1 MDRYE
6 EKKQAII
13 DYFKSGEKDIH
24 DFKVGVEF
32 EHIIVDIRTYES
44 ISLYGKNGVS
54 KTIEALNKYGWVID
68 YQEGFAVGATKGP
81 YTISTEPA
89 GQFEVSIDANKSV
102 EELES
107 EYIIFLEEINPI
119 LKEKNQR
126 LLGIGY
132 HPVTVID
139 DIKISPKKRYGYM
152 YNHFKDK
159 GSRSHNMMKGTAAV
173 QVILDYNSQEDF
185 IRKYRLGSA
194 LSPILYTIFENAYI
208 FEGKPV
214 DFHGVRQYI
223 WKNTDPERSGLVK
236 TAFDKDFSYEK
247 YAEYILDTDVI
258 FIDDEKGLR
267 STEGLA
273 FKDVFDLDGNIEE
286 QIFHAVSI
294 VFPDLRLKKYLEF
307 RMMDS
312 LPYPLN
318 FAPVSLI
325 KGLFYN
331 EENLNRLEELFKDV
345 NYELVNEAKEKTKAR
360 GIEAE
365 YLGKSIYEWSLE
377 LMAMAEKGLNEREK
391 KLLNPLKELVEMQ
404 LTPRDKFK
412 INYDNFG
419 LEVAARET
427 IVEV

>member
-1 MDRYE
+1 
-6 EKKQAII
+6 
-13 DYFKSGEKDIH
+13 
-24 DFKVGVEF
+24 
-32 EHIIVDIRTYES
+32 
-44 ISLYGKNGVS
+44 
-54 KTIEALNKYGWVID
+54 
-68 YQEGFAVGATKGP
+68 
-81 YTISTEPA
+81 
-89 GQFEVSIDANKSV
+89 
-102 EELES
+102 
-107 EYIIFLEEINPI
+107 
-119 LKEKNQR
+119 R

-267 STEGLA
+267 STKGLA
-273 FKDVFDLDGNIEE
+273 FKDVFDLDGNIE
-286 QIFHAVSI
+286 
-294 VFPDLRLKKYLEF
+294 
-307 RMMDS
+307 
-312 LPYPLN
+312 
-318 FAPVSLI
+318 
-325 KGLFYN
+325 
-331 EENLNRLEELFKDV
+331 
-345 NYELVNEAKEKTKAR
+345 
-360 GIEAE
+360 
-365 YLGKSIYEWSLE
+365 
-377 LMAMAEKGLNEREK
+377 
-391 KLLNPLKELVEMQ
+391 
-404 LTPRDKFK
+404 
-412 INYDNFG
+412 
-419 LEVAARET
+419 
-427 IVEV
+427 

>member
-1 MDRYE
+1 MDKYE
-6 EKKQAII
+6 NKKQAII
-13 DYFKSGEKDIH
+13 DYFKSGEKDSN

-32 EHIIVDIRTYES
+32 EHIIVDIRTFES
-44 ISLYGKNGVS
+44 VSIYGDDGVS
-54 KTIEALNKYGWVID
+54 KTIESLQRLGWEID
-68 YQEGFAVGATKGP
+68 YQEGFAVGAEKGP

-89 GQFEVSIDANKSV
+89 GQFEVSIDANSSI
-102 EELES
+102 EDIES
-107 EYIIFLEEINPI
+107 QYIIFLEEINPI

-126 LLGIGY
+126 LIGIGY

-139 DIKISPKKRYGYM
+139 DIKISPKKRYDYM

-159 GSRSHNMMKGTAAV
+159 GSKSHNMMKGTAAV
-173 QVILDYNSQEDF
+173 QVILDYKSEEDF

-236 TAFDKDFSYEK
+236 TTFDKDFSYEK
-247 YAEYILDTDVI
+247 YAEYILDTDII

-267 STEGLA
+267 SSEGLA
-273 FKDVFDLDGNIEE
+273 FKDILDLEGNVED

-331 EENLNRLEELFKDV
+331 EENLDRLEELFKDV
-345 NYELVNEAKEKTKAR
+345 NYEIVDEAKESTKEK
-360 GIEAE
+360 GLEAE
-365 YLGKSIYEWSLE
+365 YLGKSIYQWALE
-377 LMAMAEKGLNEREK
+377 LIAMAGKGLDGREK
-391 KLLNPLKELVEMQ
+391 ILLEPIKELIEMK
-404 LTPRDKFK
+404 LSPRDKFK
-412 INYDNFG
+412 ANYKSSG
-419 LEVAARET
+419 LEMAVRET